1 MIPTLKLIPR
11 RGDMRRTGK
20 HVIKASTLKE
30 KSCGVTS
37 GELGS
42 LHVGLPNKV
51 SSISFVDIID
61 MFIIKNSV
69 PT

>member
-1 MIPTLKLIPR
+1 
-11 RGDMRRTGK
+11 MRRTGK